1 MVWRYRLQCFECRTQ
16 YPVRSTGFRCE
27 KCGGLLEVKF
37 DLSDGRKIPWK
48 NRPLSV
54 WKYRELLPV
63 DNDRFITSLGE
74 GGTGLHHCQRFGR
87 ELGLR
92 NLFVKNEGENP
103 TGSFKDRGMTVA
115 ISKARE
121 LGKKKVICAST
132 GNTAASLA
140 AYSARAGLDCLVF
153 MPAGKVAEGKMVQVV
168 MHGARIVQVKGDFDQ
183 ALDAVV
189 RLSSERRNL
198 YLMNSLNPFRL
209 EGQKTLA
216 FEVCDQLS
224 EIPDVVILPVG
235 NGGNISATWKG
246 FNELAQLG
254 QVRRRPKM
262 IGVQAV
268 KAAPIARA
276 VKGKQSHI
284 RPVSNPETI
293 ATAIRIGS
301 PVNWSKVLRAIKDS
315 DGTAET
321 VTDNEILGAQREL
334 AQKEGIF
341 VEPASAASIAGLIKL
356 VESGRVDRSDVVVCV
371 ATGHGL
377 KDPSVAERI
386 PSPLGYSFDVSD
398 ATKLDTL
405 LERIL

>member
-1 MVWRYRLQCFECRTQ
+1 ME
-16 YPVRSTGFRCE
+16 VRFA
-27 KCGGLLEVKF
+27 
-37 DLSDGRKIPWK
+37 LSDGRKIPWR

-92 NLFVKNEGENP
+92 KLYVKNEGENP

-121 LGKKKVICAST
+121 LGKKRVICAST

-153 MPAGKVAEGKMVQVV
+153 MPAGKVAGGKMVQVV

-189 RLSSERRNL
+189 RLSSERRDL

-224 EIPDVVILPVG
+224 EVPDVVILPVG

-254 QVRRRPKM
+254 QARRRPKM

-386 PSPLGYSFDVSD
+386 PGPLSYSLDVSD